1 MATITTELPISP
13 AGLKSKSGS
22 DALEAEAIGLDVS
35 VRIHG
40 SQVAAVVL
48 ESTEHVEPF
57 EEDTSTMIVFPRG
70 AVVKLRARVRNGHAI
85 VLTNLATKQTAL
97 CRIIQVNTAPNIAH
111 YVKLEFIQ
119 PTPGFWGVHFP
130 SDPLPSARPQEI
142 PAPVSA
148 HATPAA
154 VPDRFAELAA
164 QMKPAQPPQ
173 IASRPA
179 VPAAPVLHAAPSAE
193 TQPVAVKP
201 QAPGVM
207 KSTLPPELPLSIPSP
222 GYGSARHGQ
231 EENIVSLASSSFS
244 AERTA
249 ANQTK
254 FVPPSPKAK
263 SKRERRA
270 ATVEPPIFDALT
282 TQEEVF
288 PREEPATHGDSEGY
302 ANAGA
307 SRKAISGVDYSSLL
321 QPASPA
327 KQRSSTLLF
336 AAAAV
341 VVLAFVAA
349 GAMYVRRNL
358 GYATRTASEVPA
370 SVSSQ
375 PASQPAAVTPSPVE
389 TSSVLTPSS
398 TSEQPPHSAAIAKPS
413 PATPENPI
421 TAEPVRD
428 TQKGS
433 ASTSHPIISTGTA
446 DIYAGDLRARPQI
459 TRRAAAHVTAPMPNV
474 TAPASMDIPASAG
487 GNALGSLVSGGAR
500 SSLVAPAPPKP
511 ALAQGGNVQLPRL
524 ISSVAPVY
532 PQLATA
538 NHVEGDVKIQAQ
550 ISASG
555 RVTSTKVISGPI
567 LLRGAAIDA
576 VRKWK
581 YSPAILDGKPIATQY
596 AVTVRFHLNQ

>member
-40 SQVAAVVL
+40 SQAAAVVL

-70 AVVKLRARVRNGHAI
+70 AVVKLRARVRTGHAI

-119 PTPGFWGVHFP
+119 PTAGFWGVHFP
-130 SDPLPSARPQEI
+130 SDPPPSARPQEI
-142 PAPVSA
+142 PALVSVPA
-148 HATPAA
+148 PPAA
-154 VPDRFAELAA
+154 QV
-164 QMKPAQPPQ
+164 KPAQSLQ
-173 IASRPA
+173 VVSRPV
-179 VPAAPVLHAAPSAE
+179 VPVAPAPRAALSAE
-193 TQPVAVKP
+193 TQPIDAKP
-201 QAPGVM
+201 PVPEVT
-207 KSTLPPELPLSIPSP
+207 KSTLPRELPISFPPS
-222 GYGSARHGQ
+222 GYGSAQYGQ

-244 AERTA
+244 AERTT
-249 ANQTK
+249 ANPTK
-254 FVPPSPKAK
+254 FVPPAPKATRK
-263 SKRERRA
+263 QKTRA
-270 ATVEPPIFDALT
+270 ATVEQPIFDSLT

-288 PREEPATHGDSEGY
+288 PREESATHGDSEGY
-302 ANAGA
+302 ANSGA

-327 KQRSSTLLF
+327 KRRSSTLLF

-349 GAMYVRRNL
+349 GAMYMRRNPPQ
-358 GYATRTASEVPA
+358 ATRTASEVPA
-370 SVSSQ
+370 SASSQ

-398 TSEQPPHSAAIAKPS
+398 TTAQPPHSAAIVAKPS
-413 PATPENPI
+413 PATHENPT

-428 TQKGS
+428 TQRGT
-433 ASTSHPIISTGTA
+433 ASTSHPTISTGTA

-459 TRRAAAHVTAPMPNV
+459 RRRAAAHVAAPMPDL
-474 TAPASMDIPASAG
+474 TAPASRDIPASAG
-487 GNALGSLVSGGAR
+487 GNALGSLVSGGAPSR
-500 SSLVAPAPPKP
+500 LVAPAPPMP
-511 ALAQGGNVQLPRL
+511 AAVRGGNVQLPRL
-524 ISSVAPVY
+524 ISSVSPSY
-532 PQLATA
+532 PQLAAA

-550 ISASG
+550 IDASG
-555 RVTSTKVISGPI
+555 KVTSTKVISGPI
-567 LLRGAAIDA
+567 FLRAAAMTA
-576 VRKWK
+576 VRRWK
-581 YSPAILDGKPIATQY
+581 YSPAMLDGKPIATQY